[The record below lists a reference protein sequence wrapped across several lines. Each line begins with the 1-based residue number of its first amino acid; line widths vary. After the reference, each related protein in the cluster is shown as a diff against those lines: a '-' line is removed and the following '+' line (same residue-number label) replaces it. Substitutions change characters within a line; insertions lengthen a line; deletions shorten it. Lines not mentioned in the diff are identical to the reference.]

1 MIQSLKHFIRKITYK
16 YSDDELSLRETD
28 SIELYW
34 WRDKPNLGD
43 SLNKDLISKLS
54 GKPVVWTK
62 NNSNKQFYTAV
73 GSVIQEIND
82 HAVVWGSGLISDK
95 SRPVFPPKAILAVR
109 GPLTHHRLEKLGI
122 STPKVYGDPALLL
135 SKFYKAKTKKKYK
148 IGIIPHFIDKNSLNL
163 QKRLP
168 ETMKIIDIQE
178 TNVQKFIDS
187 INECEN
193 VLSSSLHGMIIADAF
208 RIPSARVSFSDKIVG
223 GDFKFHDYCLSVNR
237 RTYKAVDLSKKI
249 LDESLLK
256 IKFELGDIDQEV
268 LLESCPFYI
277 ENI

>member
-1 MIQSLKHFIRKITYK
+1 
-16 YSDDELSLRETD
+16 
-28 SIELYW
+28 
-34 WRDKPNLGD
+34 
-43 SLNKDLISKLS
+43 
-54 GKPVVWTK
+54 
-62 NNSNKQFYTAV
+62 
-73 GSVIQEIND
+73 
-82 HAVVWGSGLISDK
+82 
-95 SRPVFPPKAILAVR
+95 
-109 GPLTHHRLEKLGI
+109 
-122 STPKVYGDPALLL
+122 
-135 SKFYKAKTKKKYK
+135 
-148 IGIIPHFIDKNSLNL
+148 
-163 QKRLP
+163 
-168 ETMKIIDIQE
+168 MKIIDIQE

-256 IKFELGDIDQEV
+256 IKCELGDIDQEV